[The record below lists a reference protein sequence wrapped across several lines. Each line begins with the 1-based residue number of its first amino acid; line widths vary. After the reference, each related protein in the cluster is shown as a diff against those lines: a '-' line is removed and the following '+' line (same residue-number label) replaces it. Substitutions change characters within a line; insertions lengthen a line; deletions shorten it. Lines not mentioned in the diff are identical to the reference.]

1 MHHTTDGSVHVHT
14 SSQSVPATP
23 CWLGE
28 VTLIAR
34 YLRTQGMLT
43 AICEHVRFARRRFG
57 RYDVI
62 DFFAVLLG
70 YAISGERTLEDFY
83 QTLSPWASVFMALF
97 DREHLPA
104 RSTLSRFFAAFSAE
118 ALEALRRVF
127 FSDLLARQVNDEES
141 TAGLWDRAGQHWI
154 VFDIDGTRQA
164 ARQRAL
170 PQTPELPAP
179 TRRFQAVCAP
189 GYSGRKRG
197 EVMRTRTVVLQAH
210 THQWLGSVGHP
221 GNGHAQQEL
230 RRAVAMIDAYMQAH
244 AEPATKALMRLDG
257 AYGTGAM
264 LGDLQ
269 GNPFVGRG
277 KVYQILDQPEVQT
290 RLHLPADQH
299 LRHPESQVVRTL
311 YDCPLV
317 PIGPSGFAC
326 RVVVATHPVGK
337 EKPRI
342 GTVRHG
348 LVYELFF
355 TNLPPQAFTAA
366 DVVSLYLH
374 RGAFETTLA
383 DEDAELDPDRWV
395 SRTAC
400 GQECWQILAQW
411 VWNLRLELG
420 HHLCPE
426 PLRTTEF
433 APTTAPATSGY
444 APPEVAST
452 WKQGHFSGGD
462 FALQPDGTLRCPAA
476 QRLVVH
482 ERRREADGSLRLV
495 YAASILSCRSC
506 RLREQCQWQGHAT
519 KKPRQVSLLLHPR
532 VVGSEPILWKDW
544 SRRQQRRACKRLL
557 WHQQL
562 TIQGNP
568 AASPVA
574 PRAKPLPRSRAQRA
588 HWRLSWQER
597 FARNARANTTDRITI
612 TLFGLPETFAAFL
625 EQPRR

>member
-1 MHHTTDGSVHVHT
+1 MKHTTEESVQVHT

-28 VTLIAR
+28 VTLIVR
-34 YLRTQGMLT
+34 YLRQQGMLT

-83 QTLSPWASVFMALF
+83 QSLTPWASVFMALF

-127 FSDLLARQVNDEES
+127 LSDLLARQLHDEET
-141 TAGLWDRAGQHWI
+141 TAGLWDRTGQHWI

-164 ARQRAL
+164 ARQRAF
-170 PQTPELPAP
+170 PQTQDLPAP
-179 TRRFQAVCAP
+179 TRRFQEVCAP
-189 GYSGRKRG
+189 GYTGRKRG

-230 RRAVAMIDAYMQAH
+230 RRAVAMIETYMQAH
-244 AEPATKALMRLDG
+244 GLPATKALMRLDG

-264 LGDLQ
+264 LQALQ

-277 KVYQILDQPEVQT
+277 KAYEILDLPEVQA
-290 RLHLPADQH
+290 RLHLPADHQ

-342 GTVRHG
+342 GTVRQG

-383 DEDAELDPDRWV
+383 DEDAEQDPDRWV

-433 APTTAPATSGY
+433 APATTPATSGY

-452 WKQGHFSGGD
+452 WKQGHFAGGD

-495 YAASILSCRSC
+495 YAASIRSCRSC

-519 KKPRQVSLLLHPR
+519 QGLKIIAGETKDETKGR
-532 VVGSEPILWKDW
+532 EP
-544 SRRQQRRACKRLL
+544 
-557 WHQQL
+557 
-562 TIQGNP
+562 
-568 AASPVA
+568 
-574 PRAKPLPRSRAQRA
+574 
-588 HWRLSWQER
+588 
-597 FARNARANTTDRITI
+597 
-612 TLFGLPETFAAFL
+612 
-625 EQPRR
+625 